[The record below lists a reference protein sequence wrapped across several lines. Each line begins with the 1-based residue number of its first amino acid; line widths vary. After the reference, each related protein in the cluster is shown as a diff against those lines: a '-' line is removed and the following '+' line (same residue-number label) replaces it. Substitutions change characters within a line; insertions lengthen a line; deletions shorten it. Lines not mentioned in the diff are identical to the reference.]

1 MQLSSIQTKNN
12 SYNQIM
18 MFFLIIGAVLLFFLI
33 LGDIA
38 YASDA
43 TSGGGASLPWEAP
56 LEKLKK
62 SVSGPV
68 AFVVSLLGLVAGGA
82 TLIFGGEVSE
92 FVKRIIYL
100 VLVIS
105 VIVFANTLLTGALF
119 SGAVIPA
126 NAMVGRL

>member
-12 SYNQIM
+12 SYNHIV
-18 MFFLIIGAVLLFFLI
+18 MFFLIIGAVLLLFLI

-126 NAMVGRL
+126 SVVVGGL

>member
-1 MQLSSIQTKNN
+1 MQISLTQTRSNL
-12 SYNQIM
+12 YNHIVL
-18 MFFLIIGAVLLFFLI
+18 FFLIIGAALLLYLI

-38 YASDA
+38 CASDA

-119 SGAVIPA
+119 SGAVVPA
-126 NAMVGRL
+126 NVVVGGL

>member
-1 MQLSSIQTKNN
+1 MQLSLTQTRSNL
-12 SYNQIM
+12 YNHIVL
-18 MFFLIIGAVLLFFLI
+18 FFLIIGAAVFLYLI

-119 SGAVIPA
+119 SGAVVPA
-126 NAMVGRL
+126 NVVVGGL